1 MSDIGS
7 LPAVFGDI
15 VQQHHESGHRREIAF
30 HLVGYHR
37 LVVGHSLPGMGLG
50 NHSLGCRDL
59 ESHSLGFHGP
69 GFRIPGCRGL
79 GYHILGTAR
88 SPGTV
93 RSSETAHKPEI
104 AHSSEE
110 DLGCRSLSLHSP
122 GCHDLETVHNPGT
135 AHSLEKDL
143 DCHIPDFRSLGCHG
157 LEIDHNLDF
166 RTGFVLETDYSRNLV
181 HGTADSV
188 RCEIVIESHAYRHRP
203 SCSKRSRR
211 ARRPS

>member
-30 HLVGYHR
+30 HLVGDHR

-79 GYHILGTAR
+79 GYHILGT
-88 SPGTV
+88 V

-122 GCHDLETVHNPGT
+122 GT

-143 DCHIPDFRSLGCHG
+143 DCHIPDFHSLGCHG

-188 RCEIVIESHAYRHRP
+188 RCEIVIESHAYRHHP